1 MRSEWLSISVPKK
14 RGLHAGSGDYP
25 WAVHGWT
32 WDCVAQSRKLFWT
45 ENVHVK
51 LLDVIVEN
59 WDCMLEI
66 SGPVLD
72 SPELKNDVV
81 LLLDI

>member
-1 MRSEWLSISVPKK
+1 MTKHFSPKK
-14 RGLHAGSGDYP
+14 MGTACWKWDCP

-59 WDCMLEI
+59 LDCMLEI
-66 SGPVLD
+66 PGPVLD
-72 SPELKNDVV
+72 SPGLISN
-81 LLLDI
+81 